1 MAAQHDA
8 ITLGAPLHSDGHVEG
23 RRRKHYGPLVGLG
36 IDPPHPGN
44 HSSLLIRARLRVA
57 EEDVL
62 QRVAVEDPSEENLAA
77 RVADAA
83 VLGNERVVRVPCPHE
98 APEHVRGLCAQASMA
113 ATAAAAATH

>member
-8 ITLGAPLHSDGHVEG
+8 IPLGAPLHSDGHVEG

-83 VLGNERVVRVPCPHE
+83 VDRKSTRLNSS
-98 APEHVRGLCAQASMA
+98 HVSISYAVFCLKKK
-113 ATAAAAATH
+113 T